1 MPGRCVIL
9 GAGLAGLSTSL
20 HLPEDWEVEVH
31 EKEAQVGGLARSRRV
46 GGYVF
51 DYTGHLLHLRD
62 EGIQALVQRL
72 LPDTFVDCERR
83 AAIWSHGAIV
93 DYPFQANLHG
103 LPPEVV
109 SECLI
114 GFVEA
119 LQSDERPEEAANFHE
134 WASRCFGAGIAKHF
148 MHPYNSKIYACDLR
162 DMTADWVSWSVPRPS
177 LEQVVNGA
185 LGIKQTGMGYNPTF
199 LYPKEGGIDLLPE
212 ALAKEARGVELESV
226 VEAVD
231 LEKREVRLADG
242 RVRPYDHLVT
252 TLPLREF
259 LALASPLP
267 DWAAEAG
274 RSLRAT
280 QVVCFNIG
288 VDRPGL
294 GEHSWLYV
302 PDPELPFYRV
312 GFPSTFCP
320 AAVPAG
326 KSSAYVECAF
336 PSGSRVDLDELE
348 ERCLEGLRTMGV
360 LRDGERPELIDR
372 LVIDPAYV
380 LFDHHRQEV
389 RERLL
394 DLLLEQDVYSIGRY
408 GVWTYSSMEDALL
421 AGRETAAM
429 ITGELE
435 REGRRPGDR

>member
-1 MPGRCVIL
+1 MGRRCVIL

-20 HLPEDWEVEVH
+20 HLPDDWEVELF
-31 EKEAQVGGLARSRRV
+31 EKESRVGGLARSRRV

-62 EGIQALVQRL
+62 EGMKALVKRL
-72 LPDTFVDCERR
+72 LPDTFVECERK
-83 AAIWSHGAIV
+83 AAIWSHGVLV

-103 LPPEVV
+103 LPAGVV
-109 SECLI
+109 AECLI

-119 LQSDERPEEAANFHE
+119 LRSPDRPEEAPNFHE

-148 MHPYNSKIYACDLR
+148 MHPYNAKIYACDLR
-162 DMTADWVSWSVPRPS
+162 DMTAGWVSWSVPQPS
-177 LEQVVNGA
+177 LEQVVHGA

-199 LYPKEGGIDLLPE
+199 LYPKAGGIDALPE
-212 ALAKEARGVELESV
+212 ALAREARGLELET
-226 VEAVD
+226 AARRVD
-231 LEKREVRLADG
+231 LQRREVHLADG
-242 RVRPYDHLVT
+242 RTRAYDQLVT
-252 TLPLREF
+252 TLPLREL

-267 DWAAEAG
+267 TWAKSAG
-274 RSLRAT
+274 QALRAT
-280 QVVCFNIG
+280 QVVCFNLGIDREG
-288 VDRPGL
+288 V
-294 GEHSWLYV
+294 GEHGWLYV
-302 PDPELPFYRV
+302 PDPQLPFYRV
-312 GFPSTFCP
+312 GFPATFCP
-320 AAVPAG
+320 GAAPPG

-336 PSGSRVDLDELE
+336 PSGSRVNLDTLQ

-360 LRDGERPELIDR
+360 LQAGEVPELIDR

-380 LFDHHRQEV
+380 IFDPHREEV

-429 ITGELE
+429 IAGDLD
-435 REGRRPGDR
+435 RPGRRPGDR

>member
-1 MPGRCVIL
+1 MGRRCVIL

-31 EKEAQVGGLARSRRV
+31 EKEAKVGGLARSRRV
-46 GGYVF
+46 DGFVF

-62 EGIQALVQRL
+62 DGIKELVNRL
-72 LPDTFVDCERR
+72 LPDAFVECERK
-83 AAIWSHGAIV
+83 AAIWAHGAVV

-103 LPPEVV
+103 LPPEIVA
-109 SECLI
+109 ECLT

-119 LQSDERPEEAANFHE
+119 LRSDDAPEEAENFHE
-134 WASRCFGAGIAKHF
+134 WALRCFGAGIAKHF
-148 MHPYNSKIYACDLR
+148 MHPYNSKIYACDLK

-185 LGIKQTGMGYNPTF
+185 LGIKQVGMGYNPTF
-199 LYPKEGGIDLLPE
+199 LYPKEGGIDCLPE
-212 ALAKEARGVELESV
+212 ALATEVRGVELESV

-231 LEKREVRLADG
+231 LERREVRLADG
-242 RVRPYDHLVT
+242 RVRPYDALVN

-259 LALASPLP
+259 LALSSPIP

-274 RSLRAT
+274 QALRAT

-288 VDRPGL
+288 VGREGL
-294 GEHSWLYV
+294 GESSWLYV
-302 PDPELPFYRV
+302 PDESLPFYRV

-320 AAVPAG
+320 AASPPG

-336 PSGSRVDLDELE
+336 PSGNRVDLDELQE
-348 ERCLEGLRTMGV
+348 SCLEGLRTMGV
-360 LRDGERPELIDR
+360 LEHGETPEVIDR
-372 LVIDPAYV
+372 FVIDPAYV
-380 LFDHHRQEV
+380 LFDHHRQAV

-394 DLLLEQDVYSIGRY
+394 DMLMEQDVYSIGRY
-408 GVWTYSSMEDALL
+408 GVWTYSSMEDALMG
-421 AGRETAAM
+421 GRETAR
-429 ITGELE
+429 ILSGELD
-435 REGRRPGDR
+435 RKGQRPGDR